1 MTNTCFMCGAT
12 IEINKKQKYVCE
24 ECDRKIKLLKQLTNV
39 DKAKEKI
46 EKKAKRKRIKDLKF
60 LNLIKNYFDEHKCF
74 PPAELVYKG
83 VKIRYLIIDIL

>member
-24 ECDRKIKLLKQLTNV
+24 ECDRKIKLLNQLTNV

-46 EKKAKRKRIKDLKF
+46 EKRQNEKELKT
-60 LNLIKNYFDEHKCF
+60 
-74 PPAELVYKG
+74 
-83 VKIRYLIIDIL
+83 